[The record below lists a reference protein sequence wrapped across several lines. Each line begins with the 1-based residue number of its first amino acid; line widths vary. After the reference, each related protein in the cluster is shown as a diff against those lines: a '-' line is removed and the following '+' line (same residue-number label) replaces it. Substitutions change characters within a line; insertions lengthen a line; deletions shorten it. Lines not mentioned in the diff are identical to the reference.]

1 MNTSTINCCFAMQFI
16 LWLSI
21 FLSVSLAATKTIIPG
36 PSATVAT
43 VSKAAAFTPTAAPA
57 AAATQ
62 TVGGSCN
69 TATTCATE
77 SKEICAPRDYFTAT
91 SACRTV
97 SPCSTSCGF
106 YARKTST
113 KLPGAN
119 PSDCDMYYCILCPTY
134 SCLSCPDGNATLTS
148 FSGKCPSCYCA
159 PTATVSAGVHTLEAG
174 STVDTAVVS
183 LLTAPPIAT

>member
-1 MNTSTINCCFAMQFI
+1 MLRGTTSPVSPKSIVPPDHSSSDAI
-16 LWLSI
+16 HALS
-21 FLSVSLAATKTIIPG
+21 
-36 PSATVAT
+36 
-43 VSKAAAFTPTAAPA
+43 
-57 AAATQ
+57 
-62 TVGGSCN
+62 
-69 TATTCATE
+69 
-77 SKEICAPRDYFTAT
+77 AT

-174 STVDTAVVS
+174 STVDTAVAS